1 MAIGIST
8 SGNSPNVL
16 KGLLAAK
23 AQGLVTVGWT
33 GGTGG
38 KLVGLVDHPFVVP
51 SKVVARIQE
60 THITLGHVLCELVDE
75 ALLGKE

>member
-1 MAIGIST
+1 MLFRS
-8 SGNSPNVL
+8 L
-16 KGLLAAK
+16 QAAR

-33 GGTGG
+33 GGSGG

-51 SKVVARIQE
+51 STVVARIQE

>member
-1 MAIGIST
+1 
-8 SGNSPNVL
+8 
-16 KGLLAAK
+16 
-23 AQGLVTVGWT
+23 VTVGWT
-33 GGTGG
+33 GGSGG

-51 SKVVARIQE
+51 STVVARIQE